1 MVKRIGVG
9 ILSKA
14 DEIVGI
20 NYEQEY
26 YKLKKVEAENE
37 ELKKVIIN
45 MSKFTY
51 GTFESLDD
59 VIRSIERN
67 LKEIGRRR

>member
-1 MVKRIGVG
+1 M
-9 ILSKA
+9 SEA

>member
-1 MVKRIGVG
+1 
-9 ILSKA
+9 LSKA

-37 ELKKVIIN
+37 GLKKVIIN

-59 VIRSIERN
+59 VIRSIDRN
-67 LKEIGRRR
+67 LKEIRRRR

>member
-1 MVKRIGVG
+1 MI

-67 LKEIGRRR
+67 LKEIGRRRWIKRMK

>member
-1 MVKRIGVG
+1 M
-9 ILSKA
+9 SEA

-59 VIRSIERN
+59 VIRSIDRN
-67 LKEIGRRR
+67 LKEIRRRR

>member
-1 MVKRIGVG
+1 M
-9 ILSKA
+9 SEA
-14 DEIVGI
+14 DKIVGI

>member
-1 MVKRIGVG
+1 M
-9 ILSKA
+9 SKA

-37 ELKKVIIN
+37 GLKKVIIN

-59 VIRSIERN
+59 VIRSIDRN
-67 LKEIGRRR
+67 LKEIRRRR

>member
-1 MVKRIGVG
+1 M
-9 ILSKA
+9 SKA

-59 VIRSIERN
+59 VIRSIDRN
-67 LKEIGRRR
+67 LKEIRRRR

>member
-1 MVKRIGVG
+1 M
-9 ILSKA
+9 SKA
-14 DEIVGI
+14 DKIVGI

>member
-1 MVKRIGVG
+1 M
-9 ILSKA
+9 SKA

-67 LKEIGRRR
+67 LKEIRRRR

>member
-1 MVKRIGVG
+1 M
-9 ILSKA
+9 SKA

-67 LKEIGRRR
+67 LKEIGGRR

>member
-1 MVKRIGVG
+1 M
-9 ILSKA
+9 SEA
-14 DEIVGI
+14 DKIVGI

-26 YKLKKVEAENE
+26 YKLKKV
-37 ELKKVIIN
+37 IIN

-51 GTFESLDD
+51 GSFESLDD

>member
-1 MVKRIGVG
+1 M
-9 ILSKA
+9 SKA

-26 YKLKKVEAENE
+26 YKLKKVEVENE

>member
-1 MVKRIGVG
+1 M
-9 ILSKA
+9 SKA

-67 LKEIGRRR
+67 LKEIGRRRWIKR

>member
-1 MVKRIGVG
+1 M
-9 ILSKA
+9 SEA
-14 DEIVGI
+14 DKIVGI

-51 GTFESLDD
+51 GSFESLDD

>member
-1 MVKRIGVG
+1 M
-9 ILSKA
+9 SKE

-59 VIRSIERN
+59 VIRRIDRN
-67 LKEIGRRR
+67 LKELRRRR